1 MQAIKQVLNG
11 APHTSSDSTS
21 SLTNGHSSLKMNG
34 KTDLNGTTN
43 GSLLPSSSSSQFD
56 LTADLLQ
63 DHSAGVELSGYGL
76 TIGKVVAAARKGKEV
91 RLGESQEIRQRIDD
105 SVAFLQSKLGQ
116 SVYGVTTGFG
126 GSADTRTEDPLAL
139 QKSLL
144 EHQLCGVLPTSFDAF
159 TLGRGLE
166 NSMPFEVV
174 RGSML
179 IRANSLLRGH
189 SAIRWS
195 VLETLV
201 SLINHDILP
210 VIPLRGSISASGDLS
225 PLSYIAGALT
235 GHPDVKVRI
244 VREGREQILPAPEAL
259 ALYNITPVS
268 LQAKE
273 GLAVLNGTAVSAS
286 FASIVL
292 HDSHFLHLL
301 SQATTALTVEA
312 MCGHVGSFSTFCHD
326 VTRPHPGQI
335 EVAKNIRTLLE
346 GSGFAVHNEEE
357 VDVKADEGIL
367 RQDRY
372 PLRCSAQWLGPIT
385 SDLAHSHAVLT
396 TEINSTTDNPLID
409 VKGNTI
415 WHGGNFMASAVTSAT
430 EKTRLGLQQVG
441 KMSFAQ
447 LTELLNCSMNRG
459 LPSCLAAEDPS
470 TNYHGKG
477 CDIAAAAYTSELGF
491 LANPVSTHVQPAE
504 MANQAINSLALIS
517 ARKTSDAN
525 DVLSLLLATHLY
537 CVLQAIDL
545 RAMEFEFKKLH
556 NPSIVESLKQHFG
569 SFLSSEVELEAL
581 VSKVKKALAKRLD
594 QTASYDLEPR
604 WHDAFS
610 SATGAVVEHLSTSPS
625 IAATGSAAMNP
636 LLSLNEW
643 KLTSAQ
649 NAIALTRQVR
659 ESFWSTP
666 SAQAPALQYLG
677 RNKALYL
684 FVRETVGVKARRG
697 DVFEGKPGPTIG
709 SSVSKIFEAIKTGK
723 INQTLIDMLN

>member
-1 MQAIKQVLNG
+1 MQTINKVVNG
-11 APHTSSDSTS
+11 LASAPNHV
-21 SLTNGHSSLKMNG
+21 NG
-34 KTDLNGTTN
+34 KANGTAVDKVVRN
-43 GSLLPSSSSSQFD
+43 GSLKPSHDDRQLD
-56 LTADLLQ
+56 LAAQLLAAAHV
-63 DHSAGVELSGYGL
+63 DDVELTGYDL
-76 TIGKVVAAARKGKEV
+76 SLAKVVAAARKGKHVE
-91 RLGESQEIRQRIDD
+91 LGRDGAIRARIDE
-105 SVAFLQSKLGQ
+105 SVAFLQSKLGS

-144 EHQLCGVLPTSFDAF
+144 EHQLCGVLPTSFNSF
-159 TLGRGLE
+159 SIGRGLE
-166 NSMPFEVV
+166 NSLPFDVV

-201 SLINHDILP
+201 ALINHDILP

-235 GHPDVKVRI
+235 GHPDVKVRV
-244 VREGREQILPAPEAL
+244 VRDGREQIMVAPEAL

-286 FASIVL
+286 YASLVL

-312 MCGHVGSFSTFCHD
+312 MCGHAGSFDEFCHD

-335 EVAKNIRTLLE
+335 EVASNIRSLLS
-346 GSGFAVHNEEE
+346 GSQFAIQHEEDVE
-357 VDVKADEGIL
+357 VKADEGIL

-385 SDLAHSHAVLT
+385 SDLAHSHSVLT

-409 VKGNTI
+409 VKGGVI
-415 WHGGNFMASAVTSAT
+415 HHGGNFMASAVTSAT

-441 KMSFAQ
+441 KMSFSQ
-447 LTELLNCSMNRG
+447 LTELLNCSMSRG

-477 CDIAAAAYTSELGF
+477 CDIAAASYCSELGY

-517 ARKTSDAN
+517 ARKTGDAN
-525 DVLSLLLATHLY
+525 EVLSLLMATHLY

-545 RAMEFEFKKLH
+545 RAIEKEFIKLH
-556 NPSIVESLKQHFG
+556 NPAIVDSVKQHFG
-569 SFLSSEVELEAL
+569 AFVASEGELDGL
-581 VSKVKKALAKRLD
+581 VSSVKKALAKRLD

-610 SATGAVVEHLSTSPS
+610 SATGAVVEYLSAKPG
-625 IAATGSAAMNP
+625 AALSSSAGANP
-636 LLSLNEW
+636 LVTLNDW
-643 KLTSAQ
+643 KLASAQ
-649 NAIALTRQVR
+649 TAIALTRQVR
-659 ESFWSTP
+659 DRFWSTP
-666 SAQAPALQYLG
+666 SSQAPALDYLG
-677 RNKALYL
+677 RTKALYL
-684 FVRETVGVKARRG
+684 FIREDVGVKARRG
-697 DVFEGKPGPTIG
+697 DVFEGKAGPTIG
-709 SSVSKIFEAIKTGK
+709 SSVSKIFEAIRDGR
-723 INQTLIDMLN
+723 INQVLVDMLA